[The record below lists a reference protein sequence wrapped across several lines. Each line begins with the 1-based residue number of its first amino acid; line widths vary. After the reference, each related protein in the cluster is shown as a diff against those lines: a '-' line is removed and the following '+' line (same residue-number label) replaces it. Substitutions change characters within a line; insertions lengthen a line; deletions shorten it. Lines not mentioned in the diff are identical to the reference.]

1 MKILL
6 LYFSGTGN
14 TYFIADK
21 IRNELSKK
29 DYDVNLSSVEKFQ
42 PVDAEKFDILIL
54 GYPIYALDMPLFL
67 QEYINKLTIPKTK
80 TVILFST
87 MGFYGANASRKI
99 GKRLVKAGMIPLYF
113 EEIKM
118 PGSDALMFMKK
129 ESKQVLKIQ
138 STNFYESININRA
151 VHNIASVV
159 DNLFTN
165 NENKERIK
173 LPPIKLGGLIV
184 DGLMSVIYKFVEK
197 KLKQKF
203 WVNDKCVKCHICEN
217 ICPSHNIVFNDEKV
231 VFLDKCF
238 LCMRCINQCPAEAI
252 QIGNKT
258 NENFRWRGPSGNY
271 NPKNYM

>member
-1 MKILL
+1 MKILI

-29 DYDVNLSSVEKFQ
+29 NYDVNLSSVEKFQ
-42 PVDAEKFDILIL
+42 PVDIEKFDTLIL

-67 QEYINKLTIPKTK
+67 QEYINKLTIPRTK

-99 GKRLVKAGMIPLYF
+99 GLRLVKAGMIPLHF

-129 ESKQVLKIQ
+129 ESEHVLKIK
-138 STNFYESININRA
+138 STNFDESVNINRA
-151 VHNIASVV
+151 VNNIVSVI
-159 DNLFTN
+159 DNLFIH
-165 NENKERIK
+165 NEVKERIK
-173 LPPIKLGGLIV
+173 LPHIKLGGLIV
-184 DGLMSVIYKFVEK
+184 DGLMNIIYKFVEK

-203 WVNDKCVKCHICEN
+203 WVNNKCIKCHLCEN
-217 ICPSHNIVFNDEKV
+217 ICPSHNIVVKDEKV

-238 LCMRCINQCPAEAI
+238 LCMRCINQCPTEAI
-252 QIGNKT
+252 QIGKKT
-258 NENFRWRGPSGNY
+258 NEKFRWKGPSGNY
-271 NPKNYM
+271 KPKDYL